1 MAPLPRFSSRCFLLA
16 LCLAQLAPA
25 ASPAP
30 VPPPTRPN
38 ILLIVADD
46 LGWGDVSYHGSRIP
60 TPHLDRLA
68 REGVELD
75 YHYVMPQCT
84 PTRSSLLS
92 GVWSGRYDLTHS
104 QGRADTG
111 FPSGMK
117 LLPEV
122 MRDAGYVTMHAGKW
136 HVGPAAGQRPW
147 ERGFQ
152 RTYGSLHGVVSP
164 WHHLGQANALGDFWQ
179 RDGQPLTEEGVHTTD
194 LLTTQAITW
203 LREQA
208 AQPAPKPWF
217 LYLAHFAPHTPL
229 EPPEDWLAKFAGERF
244 ATEPKDDARARRYA
258 ATVAHLDDA
267 IGRVIAAL
275 VETKQA
281 KNTLVIFTSDNG
293 PQIVPSDPSQ
303 NGGTSGELRGFKAT
317 TYEGGIRVPAFV
329 WWPDRLKPRKLSAPI
344 TVVDWL
350 PTFAALAGTAATD
363 IQKLDGLNVWPLLT
377 GAVTAPAKRVIYQKY
392 LGGMAALRDGDWKL
406 VTRGTSR
413 FARSLMVGDD
423 REDQLFNI
431 AADPL
436 EHENLAARRPEML
449 ARMQA
454 LLVEQMK
461 GDAPALRDGTPQYWW
476 SRVPE
481 QQRLMEQ
488 RTAET
493 LQARTKKKSAT
504 AEPP

>member
-1 MAPLPRFSSRCFLLA
+1 MVQLPRFFPLFFLCA
-16 LCLAQLAPA
+16 IFAAQLPA
-25 ASPAP
+25 TAATTP
-30 VPPPTRPN
+30 VPPPNPPN

-60 TPHLDRLA
+60 TPNLDRLA

-75 YHYVMPQCT
+75 CHYVMPQCT

-111 FPSGMK
+111 FPPSMK

-122 MRDAGYVTMHAGKW
+122 MRDAGYTTLHAGKW
-136 HVGPAAGQRPW
+136 HVGPAPGQRPW

-164 WHHLGQANALGDFWQ
+164 WHHRGEANALGDFWQ

-229 EPPEDWLAKFAGERF
+229 EPPEDWLAKFAGEKF
-244 ATEPKDDARARRYA
+244 SAEPKEDGRARRYA
-258 ATVAHLDDA
+258 ATVAHLDAA

-281 KNTLVIFTSDNG
+281 KNTLVVFTSDNG
-293 PQIVPSDPSQ
+293 PQIVPADPTQ

-329 WWPDRLKPRKLSAPI
+329 WWPDRLKPLKLTAPI

-350 PTFAALAGTAATD
+350 PTFAALAGAA
-363 IQKLDGLNVWPLLT
+363 
-377 GAVTAPAKRVIYQKY
+377 APAAVR
-392 LGGMAALRDGDWKL
+392 
-406 VTRGTSR
+406 
-413 FARSLMVGDD
+413 
-423 REDQLFNI
+423 
-431 AADPL
+431 
-436 EHENLAARRPEML
+436 
-449 ARMQA
+449 
-454 LLVEQMK
+454 
-461 GDAPALRDGTPQYWW
+461 
-476 SRVPE
+476 
-481 QQRLMEQ
+481 
-488 RTAET
+488 
-493 LQARTKKKSAT
+493 
-504 AEPP
+504 